1 MSKNL
6 NKADIVTLVA
16 MQTGYDKTTIQNVIE
31 SVMHNIRK
39 QMGTGKNV
47 QLRGFGTFIIKERK
61 EKIARNL
68 QNNTSVVVPAHKTP
82 IFKPY
87 NAFIDALNK

>member
-6 NKADIVTLVA
+6 NKAELVMLVA

-31 SVMHNIRK
+31 SAMHNVRK
-39 QMGTGKNV
+39 QMAAGKNL
-47 QLRGFGTFIIKERK
+47 QLRGFGSFVIKERK

-68 QNNTSVVVPAHKTP
+68 QNNTSVVIPAHKTP
-82 IFKPY
+82 TFKASD
-87 NAFIDALNK
+87 AFIDMLNK

>member
-6 NKADIVTLVA
+6 NKAELVMLVA

-31 SVMHNIRK
+31 SAMHNVRK
-39 QMGTGKNV
+39 QMATGKNL
-47 QLRGFGTFIIKERK
+47 QLRGFGSFVVKERK

-68 QNNTSVVVPAHKTP
+68 QNNTSVVIPAHKTP
-82 IFKPY
+82 TFKPSD
-87 NAFIDALNK
+87 AFIDMLNK